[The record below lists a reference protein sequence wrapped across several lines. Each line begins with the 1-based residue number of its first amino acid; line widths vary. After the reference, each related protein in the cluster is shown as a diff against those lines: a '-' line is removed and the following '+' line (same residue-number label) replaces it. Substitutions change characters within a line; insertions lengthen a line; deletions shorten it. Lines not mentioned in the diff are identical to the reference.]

1 MCKKLKL
8 LRKLKV
14 CYQHNELTSVCI
26 LRQLEH
32 LEELRLYNP
41 HSVTTDSLEMMNFD
55 KTFTQL
61 LPSLKIFQGKR
72 FGTENG
78 HNYYQLDLSNV
89 SVRTPCALEECC
101 VKLNKN
107 KDM

>member
-1 MCKKLKL
+1 MCQKLKL
-8 LRKLKV
+8 LRRLEV
-14 CYQHNELTSVCI
+14 CYQCNELTSVCI

-41 HSVTTDSLEMMNFD
+41 YSEITDSLEMKDFN

-61 LPSLKIFQGKR
+61 LPNLKIFNGRQ
-72 FGTENG
+72 FGTENY
-78 HNYYQLDLSNV
+78 HNYQLDLSNV
-89 SVRTPCALEECC
+89 LVRTPCALEECC
-101 VKLNKN
+101 VELNTN